1 MSLSVDIV
9 IIVRNKSHKMQCLV
23 LVIVIKSRVK
33 REISWATVLMLPL
46 ASRGILNNP
55 CASVSYKS
63 VR

>member
-9 IIVRNKSHKMQCLV
+9 IIVRNKSHKMQGLV

-46 ASRGILNNP
+46 ASGGILSNP
-55 CASVSYKS
+55 RASISHKS